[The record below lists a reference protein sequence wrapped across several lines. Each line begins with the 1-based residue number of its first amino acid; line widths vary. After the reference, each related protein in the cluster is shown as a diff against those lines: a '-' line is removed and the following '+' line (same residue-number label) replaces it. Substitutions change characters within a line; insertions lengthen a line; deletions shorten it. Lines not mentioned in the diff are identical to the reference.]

1 MQLFT
6 VEKADVLK
14 PGEILLGHELDAFDR
29 DPNGIDVVVASVDFW
44 FGLTD
49 KVMVGF
55 EHAYSVS
62 VSSPGLH
69 PVPPPPLDIVVLD
82 GEYPNGPYRSM
93 SWTMPYLENRSKLGE
108 GARFDDFIS
117 GDYIFKVKAKMSEQE
132 GWMPATTFKLQLSI
146 PYTHSKRE
154 LVKGSGADELD
165 LGFHTA
171 ATWHY
176 ERFGLSANLGMT
188 LPSSMNPG
196 DVILMADTGR
206 WHPNSIKRP
215 FFLHAGVGVE
225 YKIVSWLSVI
235 GEFSRGDF
243 FGGHT
248 PIQNESGASDMLAGI
263 QISYKGFSLAAGV
276 RQHLNPAPHG
286 VDLPTGPLA
295 GGIDLSRM
303 SLDERNR
310 VLDSL
315 GVEGYRPGANVVIK
329 GWPAAAVLPAGAT
342 LIPQTHKSAT
352 TGNTGSYI
360 RMTYRFGT

>member
-6 VEKADVLK
+6 VEKAAVLR
-14 PGEILLGHELDAFDR
+14 PGEILLGHQLDAFDR
-29 DPNGIDVVVASVDFW
+29 DPNGIDVVMASVDFW

-55 EHAYSVS
+55 EHAYSRS

-82 GEYPNGPYRSM
+82 GGYLQGPYRSM
-93 SWTMPYLENRSKLGE
+93 SWTMPYLENRSNLGE

-117 GDYIFKVKAKMSEQE
+117 GDYIFRVKAKMSEQD

-146 PYTHSKRE
+146 PATHSKRE

-171 ATWHY
+171 ATWNY
-176 ERFGLSANLGMT
+176 ERFGVSANLGVT
-188 LPSSMNPG
+188 VPSSLNPG
-196 DVILMADTGR
+196 DVILLVDSNTSQ
-206 WHPNSIKRP
+206 PNSIRRP

-225 YKIVSWLSVI
+225 YRIVNWLSVI
-235 GEFSRGDF
+235 GEFSGGDF

-248 PIQNESGASDMLAGI
+248 SMQNESGASDVLAGI
-263 QISYKGFSLAAGV
+263 QISYKKFSFAAGV
-276 RQHLNPAPHG
+276 RQHLNPPPHG

-295 GGIDLSRM
+295 GSIDLSRM

-315 GVEGYRPGANVVIK
+315 GVGGYRSFANVVVK
-329 GWPAAAVLPAGAT
+329 GWPADAVLPAGAT
-342 LIPQTHKSAT
+342 IIPQTYKSST
-352 TGNTGSYI
+352 TGNTGSYF